1 MTPFF
6 QDSRTTIY
14 NGEVLDVLLQLDN
27 VGAIITDPPYSSGGQ
42 FRGDRAQSTVTKYV
56 QSATVAYRPE
66 FAGDSRDQR
75 SFFAWMTLWLSL
87 ARVNAPEG
95 APIAIFTDWRQLPI
109 MSDAL
114 QAGGWTWRGIA
125 IWDKGYGRPTPGRFS
140 NAAEYLLYGSNG
152 PMAGREVYPPGIFH
166 SPSVKD
172 KLHIAQKPEDVMR
185 WALSIVP
192 PGATVVDPFM
202 GSGST
207 LRAALDL
214 GFDAVGIELDPHYCE
229 IARDRLGQ
237 QVLDFGGAS

>member
-14 NGEVLDVLLQLDN
+14 NGEVLDALLQLDN

-56 QSATVAYRPE
+56 RSDAIAYRPE

-95 APIAIFTDWRQLPI
+95 APIALFTDWRQLPI

-125 IWDKGYGRPTPGRFS
+125 IWDKGYGRPTAGRFS

-152 PMAGREVYPPGIFH
+152 PMPAREVYPPGIFH
-166 SPSVKD
+166 SPTVKD
-172 KLHIAQKPEDVMR
+172 KVHIAQKPEDVMR

-192 PGATVVDPFM
+192 PGATVLDPFM

-214 GFDAVGIELDPHYCE
+214 GYKAVGIELDPHYCE
-229 IARDRLGQ
+229 IARDRLAQ
-237 QVLDFGGAS
+237 QVLDFGGEL